1 MKRSYAFWGML
12 CLVAGMMFLFGGE
25 LLPDLLRSSSA
36 ITTIGAV
43 GIVALGVSLVVAS
56 RRVQTFAAIIAG
68 ACIAV
73 ALSMSILRVGRY
85 FRIDSVL
92 MLPQLRVE
100 ELDSSHCDSCGQDE
114 SDRERQQREDTRAQA
129 KDTAN
134 HHQPA
139 MDTTKLKS
147 IY

>member
-12 CLVAGMMFLFGGE
+12 CLVAGVMFLFGGE
-25 LLPDLLRSSSA
+25 LLFDLLRSSSA

-56 RRVQTFAAIIAG
+56 RRVQTLAAIVAG
-68 ACIAV
+68 ACTAFAI
-73 ALSMSILRVGRY
+73 SMSILSYGRCL
-85 FRIDSVL
+85 RIGSVS

-100 ELDSSHCDSCGQDE
+100 ELDSSHCDGCGQDE